1 MLLGCCRCTM
11 SLENSGEEERGAAA
25 AAPGGG
31 TTSGGSSA
39 DSHSGGV
46 VKVEA
51 PVLQRRRS
59 STRRAAEPRSALA
72 GEDAGVGASAPPLL
86 DRTQSADGR
95 QRDVS
100 GDSPVVTQA
109 ASAADAASSPP
120 PTRASAGWVLKE
132 LRCGVGAM
140 QAATHK
146 AAQRRFP
153 PHILAR
159 AAVLMVGV
167 GCYLAAIGVGV
178 SGSGSTRDAA
188 WRGLLLAGWAL
199 TGYAI
204 MLVFLKILL
213 PRVVALFRLWWLL
226 TEGDLDERLEDSKR
240 AEKEGVESE
249 RSHDRFKL
257 EVSKSKD
264 TRLLYLLEKLRST
277 TAFFLAFLLWYVI
290 WLVVWRDGRMES
302 GAYATLNRIW
312 GCVVAVLACRLVAI
326 ALALNVGTT
335 FNRSQNFVKLHHA
348 VAKQAIL
355 AKLAA
360 PSKAQQRRQRWQQ
373 AAAGAAAKKAPR
385 RAFADTVRTRDPAS
399 SNGLAIDIDPPAPTT
414 TEEDSTTASV
424 SDADATASDNL
435 QSESKYSMPGFSS
448 FLTSRSEFGDMAA
461 KAGFTHHDV
470 AHLTS
475 FVKRTPLVAYVAAP
489 ADDEPSESAA
499 PSEAATSLRGSRR
512 MVRVELHTEEEARA
526 YGRAIF
532 ANVVPPPR
540 RPWSVAREEDIAA
553 VIKSKSLRALAWSML
568 DPHETGLAGEE
579 DFANAAA
586 AALKERRNLARSI
599 RDIEHTIAKLVTIFV
614 IMAYLLAFFICLFII
629 GVDVTGAWLAISGL
643 LLSFTFV
650 FGGWLQN
657 LFEAVVLI
665 FSIHPFDN
673 GDVLQVN
680 GEWLKVYKTGLNVC
694 GFDDSCGR
702 RVYVPTNV
710 LVSSPLVNL
719 SRSAGVWLACTFMVD
734 LGLTEADRIEVQ
746 RAAATL
752 MASDPATYASPD
764 SSPPTVVVSE
774 ISRGLK
780 LNVTVGYTL
789 AFSEATPGPKARA
802 HSRMCAVVAAKLIEL
817 PGVEFTDTHHQL
829 RPVALANGSP
839 TGGRARVLPVA
850 PMAYAEAQDALA
862 TVAAAMA

>member
-1 MLLGCCRCTM
+1 M

-46 VKVEA
+46 VKVE
-51 PVLQRRRS
+51 VLSQRRRS
-59 STRRAAEPRSALA
+59 STRRSAEPRSALA
-72 GEDAGVGASAPPLL
+72 GEDAGVGASAPPLQ

-95 QRDVS
+95 QRNLS
-100 GDSPVVTQA
+100 NNSPIVTQTTTTTN
-109 ASAADAASSPP
+109 STNSPP
-120 PTRASAGWVLKE
+120 PTHAITNSILKE

-213 PRVVALFRLWWLL
+213 PRVVAVFRLWWLL

-249 RSHDRFKL
+249 HSHDRFKL

-290 WLVVWRDGRMES
+290 WLVVWSDGHMKS

-360 PSKAQQRRQRWQQ
+360 PSKAQQRRKRWQQ

-399 SNGLAIDIDPPAPTT
+399 SNGLAIDIDP
-414 TEEDSTTASV
+414 
-424 SDADATASDNL
+424 
-435 QSESKYSMPGFSS
+435 
-448 FLTSRSEFGDMAA
+448 
-461 KAGFTHHDV
+461 
-470 AHLTS
+470 
-475 FVKRTPLVAYVAAP
+475 
-489 ADDEPSESAA
+489 
-499 PSEAATSLRGSRR
+499 
-512 MVRVELHTEEEARA
+512 
-526 YGRAIF
+526 
-532 ANVVPPPR
+532 
-540 RPWSVAREEDIAA
+540 
-553 VIKSKSLRALAWSML
+553 
-568 DPHETGLAGEE
+568 
-579 DFANAAA
+579 
-586 AALKERRNLARSI
+586 
-599 RDIEHTIAKLVTIFV
+599 
-614 IMAYLLAFFICLFII
+614 
-629 GVDVTGAWLAISGL
+629 
-643 LLSFTFV
+643 
-650 FGGWLQN
+650 
-657 LFEAVVLI
+657 
-665 FSIHPFDN
+665 
-673 GDVLQVN
+673 
-680 GEWLKVYKTGLNVC
+680 
-694 GFDDSCGR
+694 
-702 RVYVPTNV
+702 
-710 LVSSPLVNL
+710 
-719 SRSAGVWLACTFMVD
+719 
-734 LGLTEADRIEVQ
+734 
-746 RAAATL
+746 
-752 MASDPATYASPD
+752 
-764 SSPPTVVVSE
+764 
-774 ISRGLK
+774 
-780 LNVTVGYTL
+780 
-789 AFSEATPGPKARA
+789 
-802 HSRMCAVVAAKLIEL
+802 
-817 PGVEFTDTHHQL
+817 
-829 RPVALANGSP
+829 
-839 TGGRARVLPVA
+839 
-850 PMAYAEAQDALA
+850 
-862 TVAAAMA
+862 